1 MTGSRIGVGV
11 RCLLMSGV
19 LLGQGHTPGGTPKLG
34 NNPASIY
41 TKFGV
46 RTIINVAGSST
57 RVGGATMP
65 LEVVQAMADAAL
77 DAVSLMELQAAA
89 SQHLAKATGA
99 EACYVTSGASAG
111 LTLATAA
118 ILAGLDLAKMER
130 LPDTTG
136 MKNEVIISRE
146 HRSGYDHAIRL
157 AGAKLVEVGMNER
170 LSEAELRRTEAWE
183 YEAAITDKT
192 AAIAYL
198 TTEDNRPPLAQVVEV
213 ARRHQVP
220 VLVDAAGELPP
231 DLRQLIQTGADLVAA
246 KWRKRAQ
253 GTAIERDPVRSS
265 GTHRLCRASAPGLG
279 RAFRY
284 LGSARGSDPEGE
296 AFRHTQAWHRSRLQ
310 GRQTRAASL
319 YSAFWFAWAAFNRDT
334 EI

>member
-1 MTGSRIGVGV
+1 
-11 RCLLMSGV
+11 
-19 LLGQGHTPGGTPKLG
+19 
-34 NNPASIY
+34 
-41 TKFGV
+41 
-46 RTIINVAGSST
+46 
-57 RVGGATMP
+57 
-65 LEVVQAMADAAL
+65 
-77 DAVSLMELQAAA
+77 
-89 SQHLAKATGA
+89 
-99 EACYVTSGASAG
+99 
-111 LTLATAA
+111 
-118 ILAGLDLAKMER
+118 
-130 LPDTTG
+130 
-136 MKNEVIISRE
+136 
-146 HRSGYDHAIRL
+146 
-157 AGAKLVEVGMNER
+157 MNER

-319 YSAFWFAWAAFNRDT
+319 YSAFWFTWDAFNRDT
-334 EI
+334 EIWSPS